1 MNFRDAIKCVS
12 IFFAPSHITQLL
24 RCTGGFDSAQ
34 PPYDSAHPSSFI
46 TSTLHPPLSILNPPL
61 PIVKNLEIQLDYLL
75 NKEMFLYFANAIWR
89 LQKGA

>member
-24 RCTGGFDSAQ
+24 RCTGGF
-34 PPYDSAHPSSFI
+34 DSAHPSSFI

-89 LQKGA
+89 LQKGV